1 MKTKLKTTNNLN
13 KQLEFDID
21 SLFKNKKYN
30 EALVKCL
37 KFERDNNANSK
48 IYNFIGFIYYFYQKY
63 DLAINYFIKSLKIKP
78 SYDAYIN
85 LANINFEN
93 QNHIKSFHYYQLAYR
108 EDCNKTLNNSNFIYY
123 LKKIR
128 FSEYSNEI
136 ESIYLKIL
144 NKKNFVRPR
153 DFMNSILSLLTLK
166 IEFKN
171 IQNDFYNNN
180 FSKDI
185 ILKLSKENLFIKLL
199 ETVPISDLFLEK
211 FIVSLRK
218 FLLIEKET
226 IILNDSSKKVIE
238 ALSLQCINTDYIYNI
253 DEYEKRVLKDLNS
266 KKICDKLNSNKLNIS
281 IALLSCYVPLFEKLW
296 IKKTNFRNVFKKI
309 YKAQI
314 SNFEEEKIIS
324 KNITNFSSIRNE
336 TSKIVRKNYE
346 NLPYPRWTNLSLFT
360 QKYKNIKEF
369 CFQNDLKIKFLPEN
383 KKKKIKILVAGCG
396 TGQDALEISSHFYNS
411 EITAIDLSKKSLAYA
426 IRNKKELKIK
436 NVNFLQGDL
445 LDTPKLNIMFD
456 VIHCHGV
463 LNHISNPYMGL
474 KNLTRCLK
482 EKGLIFLS
490 LYSKIGRRDILDLRA
505 HFLNKYKIIDNDIL
519 KIIRLEILENKSLQK
534 STYLNSVEFF
544 NKNEFNDLLLHPQ
557 EHCFTLEEIE
567 NFILKLNYRFC
578 GFLGLQNEKN
588 KFKNLYGGN
597 EELLNLKLWNEF
609 ENYNTKTFP
618 GMYHFCLQ
626 KM

>member
-1 MKTKLKTTNNLN
+1 MKLKTINNIN
-13 KQLEFDID
+13 KPLEFDIEN
-21 SLFKNKKYN
+21 LLKNRKYN
-30 EALVKCL
+30 EALVECL
-37 KFERDNNANSK
+37 KLERDDNANYK
-48 IYNFIGFIYYFYQKY
+48 IYNFIGLIYYINQKY
-63 DLAINYFIKSLKIKP
+63 DLAINYLIKSLKIRA

-85 LANINFEN
+85 LANAHFKK
-93 QNHIKSFHYYQLAYR
+93 QNHNKSFHYYQLAYQK
-108 EDCNKTLNNSNFIYY
+108 DCNKTLKNSIFIYY
-123 LKKIR
+123 LRKIR

-136 ESIYLKIL
+136 ENIYLKIL

-153 DFMNSILSLLTLK
+153 DFMNSILSLLK
-166 IEFKN
+166 HKVEFKN

-180 FSKDI
+180 FNEDI

-211 FIVSLRK
+211 FIMSLRK
-218 FLLIEKET
+218 FLLIEKEA
-226 IILNDSSKKVIE
+226 IILNHSSKKVIE

-253 DEYEKRVLKDLNS
+253 DEYEKKVLKNLNS
-266 KKICDKLNSNKLNIS
+266 KKIYNKLNSKKLDVS
-281 IALLSCYVPLFEKLW
+281 IALLSCYVPLFEKSW
-296 IKKTNFRNVFKKI
+296 IKKTNFKNVFKKI

-314 SNFEEEKIIS
+314 SNFEREKIIS
-324 KNITNFSSIRNE
+324 KNIINFSLIRDE
-336 TSKIVRKNYE
+336 TSKMVRKNYE
-346 NLPYPRWTNLSLFT
+346 NLPYPRWTNLSLFR
-360 QKYKNIKEF
+360 QKFKNVNEF
-369 CFQNDLKIKFLPEN
+369 CFQNDLKIKFVPEN
-383 KKKKIKILVAGCG
+383 IKKKIRILVAGCG

-411 EITAIDLSKKSLAYA
+411 EITGIDLSKKSLAYA

-463 LNHISNPYMGL
+463 LNHISNPFIGL

-490 LYSKIGRRDILDLRA
+490 LYSKIGRKDILDLRA
-505 HFLNKYKIIDNDIL
+505 HFLNKYKIINNDIL
-519 KIIRLEILENKSLQK
+519 KKIRLEILENKNLQR

-544 NKNEFNDLLLHPQ
+544 NKSEFKDLLLHPQ
-557 EHCFTLEEIE
+557 EYCFTLEEIE

-588 KFKNLYGGN
+588 KFKNLCGGD
-597 EELLNLKLWNEF
+597 EELLNLKLWNQF
-609 ENYNTKTFP
+609 ENYNTKTFA